1 MLNNR
6 ISKYKKQKLIK
17 LQGERGKNTII
28 VGDFNTTHSI
38 TSRTYKT
45 EIQ

>member
-6 ISKYKKQKLIK
+6 ISKYMKQKLIK
-17 LQGERGKNTII
+17 PQGERDRNTII
-28 VGDFNTTHSI
+28 VGDFITAHSI
-38 TSRTYKT
+38 TIRTYKT